1 VRSYIMKQLHKKFN
15 DCQVKELMTR
25 YLQKKIE
32 RKDLQKVL
40 GIKKTRFFALI
51 KRLKEDPENFSVSY
65 FRSMPTRTISKAI
78 ETNIIKELNTEK
90 DLIKAKEVPIRC
102 YNYSYIKD
110 ILENDYNQKVS
121 LSTIINRAKANGFYL
136 TRPKRKVHEK
146 EVITNYPG
154 ELIQHDSSHHQF
166 SKYANKWYL
175 ITSLDDYSRLI
186 LYACL
191 VERETTWTNIIAL
204 KIVILRYGIPYS
216 YYVDSYSVYRFVQG
230 RDSNWRN
237 HYKLTDEVEPQWKQ
251 VLDDCGVKVAYALSP
266 QAKGKIERPYR
277 WIQDRLVRACYRER
291 ISDIKQAQLV
301 LNSLIQKYNY
311 QWIHSTTGEVPYIRF
326 QRALKENKSL
336 FREFRIRPPYKSIKD
351 IFCLR
356 ADRMVNSYRKV
367 SINNLELRVPS
378 APLHERI
385 QLRLIPDKESGLTE
399 VRFWHEDELL
409 GIQKVKNSDLN
420 LVQF

>member
-1 VRSYIMKQLHKKFN
+1 MRSYTMKQLHKKFT
-15 DCQVKELMTR
+15 DYQIKDLMTR
-25 YLQKKIE
+25 YLKKEVE

-51 KRLKEDPENFSVSY
+51 KRLKEDPKNFSVSY
-65 FRSMPTRTISKAI
+65 FRSIPTRTISKDI

-136 TRPKRKVHEK
+136 TKPKRKVHEK
-146 EVITNYPG
+146 EVITNYTG

-186 LYACL
+186 LYAVL
-191 VERETTWTNIIAL
+191 VKRETTWVNIIAL
-204 KIVILRYGIPYS
+204 KVVILGYGIPYS

-251 VLDDCGVKVAYALSP
+251 VLDDCGVKVKYALSP

-277 WIQDRLVRACYRER
+277 WIQDRLVRACYRKR

-301 LNSLIQKYNY
+301 LNGLIQKYNY
-311 QWIHSTTGEVPYIRF
+311 QWIHSTTGEIPYIRF

-336 FREFRIRPPYKSIKD
+336 FREFAVRPPYKSIKD

-356 ADRMVNSYRKV
+356 ANRMVNSYRKV
-367 SINNLELRVPS
+367 SINNLELKVPS

-385 QLRLIPDKESGLTE
+385 QLRIVPDKESGLTE
-399 VRFWHEDELL
+399 IRFWHEDDLL

>member
-1 VRSYIMKQLHKKFN
+1 MRSYIMKQLHKKFN
-15 DCQVKELMTR
+15 DGQVKDLLTR
-25 YLQKKIE
+25 YLKKKIGRE
-32 RKDLQKVL
+32 EIQKVL
-40 GIKKTRFFALI
+40 DLKKTRFFALV
-51 KRLKEDPENFSVSY
+51 KKLKDDPEKFSISY
-65 FRSMPTRTISKAI
+65 LRSMPTRTISKTI
-78 ETNIIKELNTEK
+78 ETNIMKELKIEK
-90 DLIKAKEVPIRC
+90 DLIKVKDVPIRC

-121 LSTIINRAKANGFYL
+121 LSTIIKRAKTNGFYL
-136 TRPKRKVHEK
+136 TKPKRKVHEK

-186 LYACL
+186 LYAIL

-204 KIVILRYGIPYS
+204 KVVILRYGIPYS

-230 RDSNWRN
+230 RDSIWRN
-237 HYKLTDEVEPQWKQ
+237 HYKFTDEADPQWKQ
-251 VLDDCGVKVAYALSP
+251 VLDDCGVKVKYALSP

-291 ISDIKQAQLV
+291 ISDINQAQLV
-301 LNSLIQKYNY
+301 LNGLIQRYNH
-311 QWIHSTTGEVPYIRF
+311 QWIHSTTGEIPYIRF
-326 QRALKENKSL
+326 QRAYAENKSL
-336 FREFRIRPPYKSIKD
+336 FREFRIRPPYKSIND

-367 SINNLELRVPS
+367 SINNLELKVPS

-385 QLRLIPDKESGLTE
+385 QLRITPNEESGLSE
-399 VRFWHEDELL
+399 VRFWHENELL

>member
-15 DCQVKELMTR
+15 DCQVKDLLTR
-25 YLQKKIE
+25 YLKKKVE
-32 RKDLQKVL
+32 REEIQKVL
-40 GIKKTRFFALI
+40 DIKKTRFFALV
-51 KRLKEDPENFSVSY
+51 KRLKDDPENFSVSY
-65 FRSMPTRTISKAI
+65 FRSMPTRTISKDI
-78 ETNIIKELNTEK
+78 ETNIIKELKTEK
-90 DLIKAKEVPIRC
+90 DLIQAKEVPIRW

-121 LSTIINRAKANGFYL
+121 LSTIINRAKTNGFYL
-136 TRPKRKVHEK
+136 SKPKRKVHEK

-166 SKYANKWYL
+166 SIYADKWYL

-186 LYACL
+186 LYAVL

-230 RDSNWRN
+230 RDSNWRT
-237 HYKLTDEVEPQWKQ
+237 HYKFTDEADPQWKQ
-251 VLDDCGVKVAYALSP
+251 VLNDCGVKVTYALSP

-277 WIQDRLVRACYRER
+277 WIQDRLARACCRER

-301 LNSLIQKYNY
+301 LNSLIQKYNH
-311 QWIHSTTGEVPYIRF
+311 QWIHSTTGEIPYIRF
-326 QRALKENKSL
+326 QRAYAENQSL
-336 FREFRIRPPYKSIKD
+336 FREFAVRPPYKSTKD

-356 ADRMVNSYRKV
+356 VDRMVNSYRKV
-367 SINNLELRVPS
+367 SINNLELKVPN

-385 QLRLIPDKESGLTE
+385 QLRITPDRESGLSE

-409 GIQKVKNSDLN
+409 GIQKVKNSELN

>member
-1 VRSYIMKQLHKKFN
+1 MRSYTMKQLHKKFT
-15 DCQVKELMTR
+15 DFQIKDLMTR
-25 YLQKKIE
+25 YLKKEVE

-51 KRLKEDPENFSVSY
+51 KRLKEDPKNFSVSY
-65 FRSMPTRTISKAI
+65 FRSMPTRTISKDI

-136 TRPKRKVHEK
+136 TKPKRKVHDR

-186 LYACL
+186 LYAVL
-191 VERETTWTNIIAL
+191 VERETTWVNIIAL
-204 KIVILRYGIPYS
+204 KVVILGYGIPYS

-277 WIQDRLVRACYRER
+277 WIQDRLVRACYRKR

-311 QWIHSTTGEVPYIRF
+311 QWIHSTTGEIPYIRF

-336 FREFRIRPPYKSIKD
+336 FREFAVRPPYKSIKD

-367 SINNLELRVPS
+367 SINNLELKVPS

-385 QLRLIPDKESGLTE
+385 QLRIVPDKESGLSE

-409 GIQKVKNSDLN
+409 GIQKVKNSDLS
-420 LVQF
+420 LVHF